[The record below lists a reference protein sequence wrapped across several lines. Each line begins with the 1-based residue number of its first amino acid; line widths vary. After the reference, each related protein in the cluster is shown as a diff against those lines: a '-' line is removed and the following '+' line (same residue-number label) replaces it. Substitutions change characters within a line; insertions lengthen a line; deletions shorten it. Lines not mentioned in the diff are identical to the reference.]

1 MNTYHITE
9 QQAESLA
16 SIVARHGTPI
26 SIQGL
31 LGEPD
36 VVMVQLEHIWLGI
49 ETDGYTHS

>member
-9 QQAESLA
+9 QQAGA
-16 SIVARHGTPI
+16 IAKITARHGEPI

-36 VVMVQLEHIWLGI
+36 VIMVQLEHMWLGI